1 MNNLK
6 QSVVADD
13 RSDEHRAGQRKR
25 ALLPAVGCDPQGE
38 HKFDCTIR
46 DLSETGARIGFSKGT
61 NFSQGL
67 QIINVR
73 DKLVYEA
80 RVVWCGA
87 SEAGVSFVKTRRLA
101 DLMTPLTSY
110 LSRLWFE
117 RANR

>member
-6 QSVVADD
+6 PDIVSDD
-13 RSDEHRAGQRKR
+13 GRDEHRTGQRKR
-25 ALLPAVGCDPQGE
+25 ALLPAVGCGPQGE

-46 DLSETGARIGFSKGT
+46 DLSDTGARIAFSKDA

-67 QIINVR
+67 QIINIR